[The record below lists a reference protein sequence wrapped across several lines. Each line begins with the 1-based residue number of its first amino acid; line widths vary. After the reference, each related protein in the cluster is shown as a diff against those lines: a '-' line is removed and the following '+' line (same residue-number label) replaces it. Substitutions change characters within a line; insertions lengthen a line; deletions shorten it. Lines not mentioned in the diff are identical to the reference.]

1 MGYFQRPQG
10 SLRVASHIGTA
21 SATTL
26 VLSPALV
33 LLQVLAVRK
42 SGRFAWVEFST
53 IQAAHQALQLDGE
66 PLGTGMLKISQSKT
80 PIHTA
85 GWRAPVGLLCFAHHY
100 FAGLP
105 CGMPGV
111 QGFAGG
117 QGPLPAAFGP
127 LRNAAAAG
135 NWGLGGCDWPPP
147 QQLANCNSAEQCS
160 SPCNVLWKADAPVSH
175 RSQSRH
181 IPLAVLWASVASA
194 QQQSA
199 GLLLNERLMESPVA
213 CLMTHAESA

>member
-1 MGYFQRPQG
+1 MAGGFKPIPWLHRCLGPGCRCIHRRQPSSGLLQRPQG

-21 SATTL
+21 SAATL

-85 GWRAPVGLLCFAHHY
+85 GWRAPVGLLCFAHRP
-100 FAGLP
+100 FALLP
-105 CGMPGV
+105 CGVPGV
-111 QGFAGG
+111 PGFAGG
-117 QGPLPAAFGP
+117 QGPLPAAFLG
-127 LRNAAAAG
+127 NAAAAG
-135 NWGLGGCDWPPP
+135 NLGLGGLSPP
-147 QQLANCNSAEQCS
+147 
-160 SPCNVLWKADAPVSH
+160 
-175 RSQSRH
+175 
-181 IPLAVLWASVASA
+181 
-194 QQQSA
+194 
-199 GLLLNERLMESPVA
+199 
-213 CLMTHAESA
+213 